1 MSTNKA
7 QSLNLM
13 FVDAKEARWS
23 KLNAAD
29 FKSNSTVWVCANTV
43 SHWNFLFAVSKGGS
57 YAVSTLS
64 NVQFMPVIGVRWW
77 RRSVYSR
84 RSQ

>member
-29 FKSNSTVWVCANTV
+29 FQIQQYCMG
-43 SHWNFLFAVSKGGS
+43 LC
-57 YAVSTLS
+57 
-64 NVQFMPVIGVRWW
+64 
-77 RRSVYSR
+77 
-84 RSQ
+84 